1 MLWCDHGL
9 QRLWPCRGGHDHS
22 RLLPRLHEWRGEGKG
37 YQGNGKILVGKA
49 EAQEAIVTAAGK
61 VREDSRAVETAGGR
75 ATGPRPW
82 ALPSPKPPST
92 FAVLKRFVLGDPLS
106 TSRLKE
112 ERLGRAAG
120 LAVFASDMLSSVA
133 YATEEMLRVLVPVI
147 GLAAFGYVMPLHFLL
162 AALLIVLL
170 VSYRQV
176 IKEYPTAGGAYM
188 VTRDNFG
195 ILPAQVA
202 GYALL
207 TDYIMTAA
215 VSSAAGVLALTSYFP
230 GLHPYRVYIAVGFV
244 FLISWGNLRGVRE
257 SARMFAFPA
266 YLFLI
271 TVGSMIVI
279 GVFKFL
285 TGNLHQIDSYPE
297 ATSLTGESG
306 AAAAVGIFLLLKAFA
321 SGGAAATGIEAVSNG
336 VSAFKPP
343 EWKYAR
349 DTLTIIVTLVVT
361 IFLGIGFLASVMR
374 PVPDP
379 EEKVSVLATIAR
391 EVFGGSAPG
400 KAMFGLVQ
408 LATMLV
414 LIFAANTSF
423 TGFPRLASFEASDM
437 FLPKIFT
444 KRGYR
449 LNFSTGIIFLACA
462 AAALLIVFQA
472 SVTRLIP
479 LYAVGVFTSITL
491 CQAGMTRHH
500 LHRREEGWKKGVV
513 INGLGAAVCSVV
525 AVIIGVTK
533 FSHGAWAVILVAPF
547 FIVWTVRVNRHYRL
561 EQAASAASR
570 EDFVG
575 EVPRRHVVVVLAER
589 IDGKL
594 IRALEFAQTLGPER
608 VVCIHLS
615 GEVESSHA
623 FVEEWNSVGPEVGL
637 QALVCREGE
646 VAEASRYVRSIAADS
661 DTMVTVVVP
670 APFRPSWLSRLW
682 RGPLG
687 YRISRALR
695 KVQNVNVC
703 VVRELPGAIPETTYS
718 GDRFRFRISPRP
730 SYRAVVAV
738 EKIDQALVRAIKYA
752 RAIRPFELECVHVA
766 VDPEYA
772 AGLVDQWIRLEIPE
786 PLEVVSCEDR
796 DIGRAV
802 FNYLSAKAWNP
813 RQAVL
818 LILPRRDFPKRWHFV
833 LHDRTRRKI
842 ARAISA
848 LRNVYVVSVP
858 YFLGLNGEEGGSTS
872 SGSAVAVPG
881 PEPLGPAAA

>member
-1 MLWCDHGL
+1 MTLASDTREVG
-9 QRLWPCRGGHDHS
+9 S
-22 RLLPRLHEWRGEGKG
+22 SVEGSP
-37 YQGNGKILVGKA
+37 
-49 EAQEAIVTAAGK
+49 AAA
-61 VREDSRAVETAGGR
+61 S
-75 ATGPRPW
+75 GPRPW
-82 ALPSPKPPST
+82 ALPTPKPPSAL
-92 FAVLKRFVLGDPLS
+92 AVLRRFFLGDPLA
-106 TSRLKE
+106 TSRITE
-112 ERLGRAAG
+112 ERLGRASG

-147 GLAAFGYVMPLHFLL
+147 GIAAFGYIMPIHGIL
-162 AALLIVLL
+162 AALLLL
-170 VSYRQV
+170 LLFSYRQV

-195 ILPAQVA
+195 VLPAQVA

-230 GLHPYRVYIAVGFV
+230 GLHPYRVYIAVGFI
-244 FLISWGNLRGVRE
+244 FFIAWGNLRGVRE

-266 YLFLI
+266 YLFLT
-271 TVGSMIVI
+271 TVGLMIFI
-279 GVFKFL
+279 GIVKFL
-285 TGNLHQIDSYPE
+285 TGSLHQME
-297 ATSLTGESG
+297 ADPMVVDAAGEHG
-306 AAAAVGIFLLLKAFA
+306 AAAAVGVFLLLKAFA

-349 DTLTIIVTLVVT
+349 ETLTIMVTLVVS
-361 IFLGIGFLASVMR
+361 IFLGIGFLASTLR

-379 EEKVSVLATIAR
+379 EEKVSVVAMIAR
-391 EVFGGSAPG
+391 EVFGQSAPG
-400 KAMFGLVQ
+400 KVMFGLVQ

-414 LIFAANTSF
+414 LMFAANTSF
-423 TGFPRLASFEASDM
+423 ADFPRLASFEASDM
-437 FLPKIFT
+437 FLPKVFT

-449 LNFSTGIIFLACA
+449 LNYSTGIIFLGCA
-462 AAALLIVFQA
+462 AAALLVLFQA

-491 CQAGMTRHH
+491 SQAGMTRHH
-500 LHRREEGWKKGVV
+500 LHRREEGWRKGVV
-513 INGLGAAVCSVV
+513 INGVGAVVCSIV

-533 FSHGAWAVILVAPF
+533 FSHGAWAVIFFAPF
-547 FIVWTVRVNRHYRL
+547 FIFWTVRVNRHYRI
-561 EQAASAASR
+561 EQVASAASR
-570 EDFVG
+570 KDFAA
-575 EVPRRHVVVVLAER
+575 EVPRRHVAVVLAER

-594 IRALEFAQTLGPER
+594 IRALEFAQTLAPDR
-608 VVCIHLS
+608 LVCIHLS
-615 GEVESSHA
+615 GEGESSRA
-623 FVEEWNSVGPEVGL
+623 FVEEWNAVGPEVGL
-637 QALVCREGE
+637 QALVCRDGE
-646 VAEASRYVRSIAADS
+646 VAEASRYVRSIAS
-661 DTMVTVVVP
+661 DPDTLVTVVVP
-670 APFRPSWLSRLW
+670 APFKPSWTSRLW

-687 YRISRALR
+687 YRISKALR

-738 EKIDQALVRAIKYA
+738 DRIDLALVRAIKYA
-752 RAIRPFELECVHVA
+752 KAIRPFELECVHVA

-772 AGLVDQWIRLEIPE
+772 AGLVDEWIRREIPE
-786 PLEVVSCEDR
+786 PLEVISCEHR
-796 DIGRAV
+796 DIGRSV

-818 LILPRRDFPKRWHFV
+818 LILPRRDFPKRWHFF

-842 ARAISA
+842 ARAVSA
-848 LRNVYVVSVP
+848 LRNVYVISVP
-858 YFLGLNGEEGGSTS
+858 FFLGGNGDLSRPTPSPAPSRQVLALAEPEP
-872 SGSAVAVPG
+872 PG
-881 PEPLGPAAA
+881 PPTA